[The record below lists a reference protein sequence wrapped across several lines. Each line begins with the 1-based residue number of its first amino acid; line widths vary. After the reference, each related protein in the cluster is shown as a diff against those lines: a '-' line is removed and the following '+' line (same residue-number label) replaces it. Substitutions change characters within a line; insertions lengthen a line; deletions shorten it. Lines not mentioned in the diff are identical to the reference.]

1 MKSSM
6 EETSDFYLEL
16 SYFSGLCGT
25 EWADEERERAG
36 WPAGDR
42 PMAGLQTEPWSWGWP
57 LGIFSHLLPDLQ
69 EPGAAQTDDGHRWG
83 TNLWNLW
90 NLKAWIYNY
99 RKFLL
104 MLENLHLKSCILTR
118 LTASFNITDSFTP
131 KSKIICRN
139 LKNIPKEIRFFK
151 KYFNKYIKWT
161 LQKPCLVSRMRN
173 VHVGGSTEKKTAS
186 GYNPVLHHIA
196 LYVALAM
203 SHSDPPV
210 HPSST
215 CFYLFFFFFFRFFKS
230 NPWSP
235 PTMFSG
241 VVMLDREEPSLSS
254 IMEKIVDEMVEKEE
268 IRPVDREGVFKALTQ
283 NRR

>member
-1 MKSSM
+1 MKNES
-6 EETSDFYLEL
+6 EQ
-16 SYFSGLCGT
+16 G
-25 EWADEERERAG
+25 
-36 WPAGDR
+36 
-42 PMAGLQTEPWSWGWP
+42 GLQETGRWQDYKQ
-57 LGIFSHLLPDLQ
+57 SHDP
-69 EPGAAQTDDGHRWG
+69 EVG
-83 TNLWNLW
+83 LWESSHISYLTFKSLVQLRRTMDTGEEQW
-90 NLKAWIYNY
+90 NLKAWIYNR

-104 MLENLHLKSCILTR
+104 MWENLHLKSCILTR

-139 LKNIPKEIRFFK
+139 LKNIPKEIRFFL